1 MKYSH
6 FKTFFVS
13 CGIERPRFYM
23 FKVRVGHS
31 LDMPQHDNDEQ
42 WARAGH
48 VTRNSLSFQSFYP
61 IFVGHLK
68 NPIIAPTF
76 IFYSLRQDPTT
87 FIYLSP
93 PLCFFFFNLSS
104 LPDHGSLFIRPAS
117 QLFFMPQTLFVHCC
131 DAFRELLFLSQ

>member
-87 FIYLSP
+87 FICHHLSVFFFLTCQACQTTAHYLSG
-93 PLCFFFFNLSS
+93 LLVNYFSCHKHFLYIVVMLSES
-104 LPDHGSLFIRPAS
+104 FY
-117 QLFFMPQTLFVHCC
+117 F
-131 DAFRELLFLSQ
+131 